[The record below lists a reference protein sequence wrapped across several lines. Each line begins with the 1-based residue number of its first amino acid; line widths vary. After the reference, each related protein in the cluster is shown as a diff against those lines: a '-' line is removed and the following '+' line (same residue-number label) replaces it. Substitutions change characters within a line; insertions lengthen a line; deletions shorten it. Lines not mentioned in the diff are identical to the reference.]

1 MDSIWIQIKW
11 RFVAYIGGGW
21 VNSLHQ
27 AFSRFGWD
35 FWSGWW
41 WLREH
46 QILHESLYRSECICA
61 TQKLVDW
68 VMRCWRLITL
78 TTYRNWI
85 LENNNGRER
94 KRFPYSISFSN
105 HAPLMLFAV
114 CMKLANRNTLSLNCM
129 RCAWGCVVDAVSLRR
144 SLSTCTT
151 QPLLW
156 SSCIRSAWKNNY
168 IAIERAHTM
177 HTVIEAMHST
187 NGNGWQANSIEWNY
201 THFISSLASDSNRW
215 PNVCVWLPTN
225 RSFRSTISTHHQ
237 ILLWRTFF
245 SSIFYL

>member
-1 MDSIWIQIKW
+1 MVDYVNSIVFLLYWMFQHQITSVDGCKCVEQTVGLVSRPPPQRQATRIHNMNIEHVDVYLSTLHIRVNGWMDSIWIQIEW

-114 CMKLANRNTLSLNCM
+114 C
-129 RCAWGCVVDAVSLRR
+129 
-144 SLSTCTT
+144 
-151 QPLLW
+151 
-156 SSCIRSAWKNNY
+156 
-168 IAIERAHTM
+168 
-177 HTVIEAMHST
+177 EA
-187 NGNGWQANSIEWNY
+187 
-201 THFISSLASDSNRW
+201 
-215 PNVCVWLPTN
+215 CK
-225 RSFRSTISTHHQ
+225 
-237 ILLWRTFF
+237 
-245 SSIFYL
+245 